1 MYYFRVATKEV
12 KEFVKPEILKK
23 IAVESEGILYSKSRV
38 MDGQRFTLSGDMQD
52 SSILA
57 DQGIII
63 HTLLVERFSPL
74 AYSIGH
80 YVHEKLAKHSGY
92 ETCNR
97 TSLEFCLILKGI
109 GLFEEIGDECTTCKK
124 LRKRFIEVSMG
135 PVSSHQFSV
144 APPFWVTQADLFGP
158 LTHYVPSRERNTRNR
173 PALDS
178 KCYAVVMVCM
188 VTKLV
193 NIQIAESKDVGGIS
207 CALTRLG
214 CEIGM
219 PKLFLID
226 KDSGFMATLR
236 EAKVDMLDA
245 SLKIYK

>member
-1 MYYFRVATKEV
+1 MSDALVYYFRVATKEV

-63 HTLLVERFSPL
+63 HTPLVERFSPL

-144 APPFWVTQADLFGP
+144 APPFWVTQAGLFGP
-158 LTHYVPSRERNTRNR
+158 LTHSVPSRERNTRNR

-193 NIQIAESKDVGGIS
+193 NIQIAESKVSDFVW
-207 CALTRLG
+207 T
-214 CEIGM
+214 EI
-219 PKLFLID
+219 F
-226 KDSGFMATLR
+226 
-236 EAKVDMLDA
+236 
-245 SLKIYK
+245 LKILFFNQSLSW